1 MTAKTSKK
9 STKATK
15 KAATK
20 RTTQAA
26 KPRKAATKS
35 SAGKPRKTAAK
46 KSPSRAAASK
56 TSTKPKLLS
65 GGNPQIPKGYGDEP
79 VQAYIAAMPGW
90 KSEVGHR
97 LDALIERTVPG
108 VNKAVKWNSPFYGIK
123 DNGWFLSYHCFAKYI
138 KVAFFRGAS
147 LRPVPPVESK
157 HKEVRYVH
165 IHQDESIDKVQFAD
179 WVKQASQLQGEQM

>member
-9 STKATK
+9 SAKVAK
-15 KAATK
+15 KVTSK
-20 RTTQAA
+20 RTTKAA
-26 KPRKAATKS
+26 KPRKAATKP
-35 SAGKPRKTAAK
+35 SAGKPKKTAAK
-46 KSPSRAAASK
+46 KTPLRAGASRA
-56 TSTKPKLLS
+56 STKPKLLS

-79 VQAYIAAMPGW
+79 VQAYIAATPGW
-90 KSEVGHR
+90 KSEVGRR

-108 VNKAVKWNSPFYGIK
+108 VIKAVKWNSPFYGVK

-157 HKEVRYVH
+157 HKEVRYLH
-165 IHQDESIDKVQFAD
+165 IHEDEPIDKAQLAD
-179 WVKQASQLQGEQM
+179 WVKQASQLPGEQM